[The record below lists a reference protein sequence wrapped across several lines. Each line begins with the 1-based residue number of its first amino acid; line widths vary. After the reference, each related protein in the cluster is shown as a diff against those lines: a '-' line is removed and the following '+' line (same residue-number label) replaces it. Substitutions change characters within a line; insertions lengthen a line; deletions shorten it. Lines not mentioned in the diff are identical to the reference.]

1 MLHLVA
7 NARDAM
13 PEGGTAMSADVQA
26 RACDPFFATAAPG
39 QGTGLSAVYGIVR
52 QSGGELRL
60 QSGSGSHR
68 A

>member
-1 MLHLVA
+1 
-7 NARDAM
+7 M

-39 QGTGLSAVYGIVR
+39 QGTGLSAVYAIVR

-60 QSGSGSHR
+60 ESGSGWHR